1 MYEKF
6 LKIKEK
12 RPWLFYLLIVPFL
25 VVFILEMYNKY
36 LVNSGKE
43 IVKDAEK
50 EDKALKVEQDK
61 AKAGADWHKDEA
73 DKIGDKIKNISVDD
87 DWHLDD

>member
-25 VVFILEMYNKY
+25 VVFLLEMYSKY

-50 EDKALKVEQDK
+50 ADAELAKDQLKAE
-61 AKAGADWHKDEA
+61 AGADYHKEEA
-73 DKIGDKIKNISVDD
+73 DKLEDKIENTSVDE
-87 DWHLDD
+87 DWHKK